1 MTIDLTQSLVMSALH
16 LPPLLVRHLTVPVQV
31 PALEGRLVRISVS
44 VVNVS
49 IVLLTCHHQ

>member
-31 PALEGRLVRISVS
+31 PALEGRLVRISIA

-49 IVLLTCHHQ
+49 VVLLTCHHQ